1 MTRTST
7 PVSSMDYVIIGNSAA
22 GLSAARQIRR
32 HDQKGRITVLSD
44 EATFGYSR
52 VMLPLYI
59 ARKIRKKDM
68 LIAPKSFYGSLGI
81 RLHRGQ
87 HVEGV
92 DPKAGR
98 VHLQSGKTLAYDR
111 LLVATGSSAR
121 RLDVPGEDLAGVHHL
136 RRMVDAEAI
145 RKDLGS
151 VAGPV
156 LVVGGGLV
164 GVKSLEALI
173 ARKRE
178 VQLVISSDRILS
190 QMLDREGSDLFLRSF
205 ETKGIGVHL
214 RSDVEC
220 FEGRDRLEGAR
231 LSDGTFLPCTTAII
245 GKGVDPNIG
254 CVAGTG
260 IRVNQGI
267 VVDSHMATDLSG
279 VYAAGDVVEPFDV
292 IEKRHQGNA
301 IWPLAVEGGRVAGSN
316 MADGGAVFS
325 GAVRMNSVEVLGARV
340 ISAGRR
346 HGDREM
352 IAFRKG
358 GEVYRKLVFS
368 QDRFSGFV
376 VAGDIRGA
384 GVLTSLLRNQ
394 TDVTPTALEKGLD
407 RGFSFRP
414 RLLKLGGRIEGLAEG
429 ISDSH

>member
-1 MTRTST
+1 MTA
-7 PVSSMDYVIIGNSAA
+7 VSFMDYVIIGNSAA
-22 GLSAARQIRR
+22 GISAVHEIRR
-32 HDQKGRITVLSD
+32 QDRKGRITVLSD
-44 EATFGYSR
+44 EPTFGYSR
-52 VMLPLYI
+52 VMLPQYI

-68 LIAPKSFYGSLGI
+68 LIAPKSFYSSLGV

-87 HVEGV
+87 TVEKV
-92 DPKAGR
+92 DPTTGR
-98 VHLQSGKTLAYDR
+98 VHIRNGKPLAYDR

-121 RLDVPGEDLAGVHHL
+121 RLHVSGEDLPGVHHL
-136 RRMVDAEAI
+136 RQMADAEAI
-145 RKDLGS
+145 RKDLVLTG
-151 VAGPV
+151 GPV
-156 LVVGGGLV
+156 LIVGGGLV

-178 VQLVISSDRILS
+178 VHLVISSDRILS
-190 QMLDREGSDLFLRSF
+190 QMLDPEGSEFLLRSLKKKEVNVYLRTDVRGF
-205 ETKGIGVHL
+205 DGKEGLKGAH
-214 RSDVEC
+214 
-220 FEGRDRLEGAR
+220 
-231 LSDGTFLPCTTAII
+231 LSDGTFLRCTVAII

-267 VVDSHMATDLSG
+267 VVDSHMATDVSG

-325 GAVRMNSVEVLGARV
+325 GGVRMNSVEVLGARV

-346 HGDREM
+346 HGDHEM
-352 IAFRKG
+352 VAFRKG

-368 QDRFSGFV
+368 EGRFLGFV
-376 VAGDIRGA
+376 LAGDIRGA
-384 GVLTSLLRNQ
+384 GVLTAMLKNRVEVDPS
-394 TDVTPTALEKGLD
+394 ALEPGLE
-407 RGFSFRP
+407 RGFSFWP
-414 RLLKLGGRIEGLAEG
+414 RLDALGGTMKT
-429 ISDSH
+429 